1 MAVFIYKIL
10 RQAEW
15 RAAQEAGE
23 LTGSPVD
30 LADGYIHFSTAA
42 QVRETAARHFS
53 GAADLV
59 LLAVDSGRLGK
70 ALRWEAARGG
80 DLFPHL
86 YEPLSLDRVAGVHQ
100 LPLGAD
106 GAHVFAAAGL

>member
-15 RAAQEAGE
+15 RAAQEAGA

-59 LLAVDSGRLGK
+59 LLAVDSDRLGK
-70 ALRWEAARGG
+70 ALRWESSRGG

-86 YEPLSLDRVAGVHQ
+86 YEPLSLDRVAGVYQ

-106 GAHVFAAAGL
+106 GAHAFTAAGL